1 MGREAHDPGMEPD
14 IKESWTVRTTPEQ
27 RAYSHILAP
36 NSFGKFDVWVRT
48 DALADQPE
56 LFEGF
61 CVKPI
66 RRPDEPVHSVGLV
79 HVRMGSHYAPKVTL
93 QSALLPYDSDPGAK
107 LRQLEDAWLRK
118 HALATSLRRPMRLG
132 AVSLVCG
139 RSDLRNNRWFR
150 PDRGYT
156 HALWLQEVIVQ
167 EVLG

>member
-1 MGREAHDPGMEPD
+1 M
-14 IKESWTVRTTPEQ
+14 KESWTVRTTPEQ

-36 NSFGKFDVWVRT
+36 NSFGKFDIWVRT
-48 DALADQPE
+48 DAFADQPE
-56 LFEGF
+56 LLEGLSI
-61 CVKPI
+61 KPI
-66 RRPDEPVHSVGLV
+66 RRPDEPVHSVGLA
-79 HVRMGSHYAPKVTL
+79 HVRLGSQYAPRVSL
-93 QSALLPYDSDPGAK
+93 VPPLLPHSIDPREK
-107 LRQLEDAWLRK
+107 VRQLEDAWLRE

-167 EVLG
+167 EVLP